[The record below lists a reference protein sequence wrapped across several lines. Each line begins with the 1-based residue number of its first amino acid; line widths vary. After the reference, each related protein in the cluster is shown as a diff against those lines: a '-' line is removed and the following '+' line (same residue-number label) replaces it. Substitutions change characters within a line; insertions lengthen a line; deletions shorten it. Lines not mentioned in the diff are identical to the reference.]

1 MTRASML
8 QNTMLNKQ
16 NEKPVFEF
24 DIEPTAMDSEPTSH
38 RPGTWAKVET
48 MRLRFERGVWLH
60 HPNDAG
66 NPLPQAGRR

>member
-1 MTRASML
+1 MP

-16 NEKPVFEF
+16 NDKTVDYEF

-38 RPGTWAKVET
+38 RPGSKGKVET

-60 HPNDAG
+60 HPHDNQQV
-66 NPLPQAGRR
+66 LPQAGRR